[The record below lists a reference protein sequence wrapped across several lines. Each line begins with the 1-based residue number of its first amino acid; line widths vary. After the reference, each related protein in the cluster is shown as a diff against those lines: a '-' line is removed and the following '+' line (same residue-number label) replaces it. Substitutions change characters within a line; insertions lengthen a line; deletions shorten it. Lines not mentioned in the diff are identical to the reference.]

1 LQRARRE
8 NDVRNRIF
16 FKLMAAFLVVIIAAA
31 VTFDVTIGGAW
42 EASLRREIQR
52 NLTQKTELIAHRVET
67 DRSGQ
72 SLSNIAAQEGQAAGA
87 RVTVIDSA
95 GKVLAD
101 SEVDSGEMESTGSRP
116 EFKAALSGKVGSS
129 ERHSATI
136 GTPFLYVAVPI
147 SGGAVRLAYPLSDV
161 EAVSAQVRRSLASAS
176 ALAFLIALLVA
187 MFASRW
193 SARRLER
200 IVEVAARIA
209 EGDLQ
214 ARIHETSQ
222 DEIGRVASAIDKT
235 ARRVE
240 HSFAALQ
247 SSQRQLETLLN
258 SMQDAV
264 IAVSADGLVQWANRP
279 MNRLIPHGTRLQQ
292 PVVETIRDPDFLATV
307 KEATASRDVKTA
319 RATSIVPGRAF
330 DVTAAP
336 LPDGGAVTVLRDLT
350 ETERVEKTRRDFI
363 ANVSHELRTP
373 LTSIHGYAETLL
385 DSTPENGAP
394 TREFLEI
401 IRKNSSRM
409 SRLTEDLL
417 TLARVESGETR
428 FDAESVPPLELL
440 HDAEENFREIAR
452 NHGIELH
459 IQDSV
464 AIESGGNGS
473 PEGAGSEFRNR
484 ALLSRTSEGRSSLN
498 HTSQSQFSLNHAFVA
513 HDSPIQN
520 LPRVLADREALH
532 QVFSNLIDNAMKYG
546 ASGGRIVLGARAVPH
561 AVEFFVQDFGAGIPS
576 EHLPRLFERFY
587 RVDKARSRESGGT
600 GLGLAIAKHIMLAHG
615 GSIRAESELGHGST
629 FLFRLPIA

>member
-1 LQRARRE
+1 
-8 NDVRNRIF
+8 VRHRIF
-16 FKLMAAFLVVIIAAA
+16 VKLLVAFMVVILAAA
-31 VTFDVTIGGAW
+31 IIFDLMIGAAW
-42 EASLRREIQR
+42 QASLRAEIER
-52 NLTQKTELIAHRVET
+52 GLVQKTELLAHRVET
-67 DRSGQ
+67 DRSGKP
-72 SLSNIAAQEGQAAGA
+72 LADIAAQEGQAAGA
-87 RVTVIDSA
+87 RVTIIDPT

-101 SEVDSGEMESTGSRP
+101 SEGNPATMDNHAGRP
-116 EFKAALSGKVGSS
+116 EFAAALSGKVGRS

-136 GTPFLYVAVPI
+136 GTSFLFVAVPV

-161 EAVSAQVRRSLASAS
+161 EAVSAQLRHRLEWATVAVFAF
-176 ALAFLIALLVA
+176 ALIVAAIAA
-187 MFASRW
+187 AW
-193 SARRLER
+193 SGRRLER
-200 IVEVAARIA
+200 IVQVAGRIA
-209 EGDLQ
+209 DGDLH
-214 ARIHETSQ
+214 ARIHENSP
-222 DEIGRVASAIDKT
+222 DEIGRVAGAIDKT
-235 ARRVE
+235 ALRVE
-240 HSFAALQ
+240 QSFAEVR

-264 IAVSADGLVQWANRP
+264 IAVSEDGLVQWANQP
-279 MNRLIPHGTRLQQ
+279 MDRLVPRRTRLHQ

-307 KEATASRDVKTA
+307 REATTTHEVKTA
-319 RATSIVPGRAF
+319 RATSIVPGRTF

-336 LPDGGAVTVLRDLT
+336 LPGGGAVAVLRDLT

-373 LTSIHGYAETLL
+373 LTSIQGYAETLL

-401 IRKNSSRM
+401 IRKNSGRM

-428 FDAESVPPLELL
+428 FDAEPAPPAELL

-452 NHGIELH
+452 THGIDLS
-459 IQDSV
+459 IQDSPH
-464 AIESGGNGS
+464 
-473 PEGAGSEFRNR
+473 PE
-484 ALLSRTSEGRSSLN
+484 T
-498 HTSQSQFSLNHAFVA
+498 
-513 HDSPIQN
+513 
-520 LPRVLADREALH
+520 LPAVLADREAIH
-532 QVFSNLIDNAMKYG
+532 QVFSNLIDNALKYG
-546 ASGGRIVLGARAVPH
+546 ATGGRVILGARSVPH
-561 AVEFFVQDFGAGIPS
+561 AVEFFVRDFGAGIGS

-629 FLFRLPIA
+629 FLFTLPTA